1 MIRAI
6 PVLILLVVLA
16 VLFAAIPGTPMR
28 WMARTWYGI
37 SPRGSQARVPEW
49 MAYYLWSAPG
59 DPVPGKISTLED
71 SLRTVAVL
79 VLAVP
84 LVLVLLLLVV

>member
-6 PVLILLVVLA
+6 PVLILLTVLA
-16 VLFAAIPGTPMR
+16 VLLAVRPGMPMR

-37 SPRGSQARVPEW
+37 RPRGSQARVPEW

-59 DPVPGKISTLED
+59 DPVPGKVSTLED
-71 SLRTVAVL
+71 LLRTVAVL

-84 LVLVLLLLVV
+84 LVLILLLLVV